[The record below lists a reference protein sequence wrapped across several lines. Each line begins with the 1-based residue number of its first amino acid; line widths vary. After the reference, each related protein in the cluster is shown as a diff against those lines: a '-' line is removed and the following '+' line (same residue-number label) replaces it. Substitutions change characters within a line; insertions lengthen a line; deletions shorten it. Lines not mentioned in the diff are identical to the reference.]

1 MRTLFVPL
9 LAGFFSLAGS
19 AVAET
24 AAQAEKNAQA
34 RELKEAQ
41 AKCASKTGAQ
51 KDRGRGVARGNIREI
66 VQASFGYAFLIY
78 AIGGGLLYLIWRT
91 ANAG

>member
-1 MRTLFVPL
+1 VLLALFGLPAAATRPERAPGALPGDLFHPL
-9 LAGFFSLAGS
+9 LS
-19 AVAET
+19 AP
-24 AAQAEKNAQA
+24 AARVLPADAHA
-34 RELKEAQ
+34 
-41 AKCASKTGAQ
+41 